1 MFSKCDAYVKKF
13 PWYKKGIQKAG
24 CYSNADTFFAA
35 VASGGAVFYNN
46 AQTKWCSCKW
56 LPPFILIPSFDLLIV
71 GYLIVVNKAI

>member
-46 AQTKWCSCKW
+46 AQTKWCSCK
-56 LPPFILIPSFDLLIV
+56 
-71 GYLIVVNKAI
+71 